1 MNPRPDGDRHA
12 EIHRRLAEALAE
24 LVPDDPGIPPHPYLR
39 RHLAQH
45 AAQGRVLDDAHVPPS
60 LLPWETSSG
69 LGRLLAGG
77 TNPSDR
83 QQWLQAWAKLE
94 PFSRG
99 LTPLSRLTS
108 LHLAHHAA
116 TARHQPLPPSPPADP
131 VLAGSPVT
139 PLWSDCA
146 SPDNVWAV
154 TEAAVTS
161 LTTVNAGRRARVQ
174 PLLVTGDD
182 HGVIRILRH
191 DGSAAAP
198 PIAVHDGAIEHLVT
212 LHEGLLATGA
222 TDGTVSVLDAL
233 RGRTIVPVLKRPG
246 TWVSSLTLHH
256 PQGRAPVLLAA
267 WSDGHAAAF
276 NTAAFQPIDLPLPR
290 IEKAAAILRGTT
302 LRDGSGLLL
311 YAQHDTVSSFDG
323 RTAVMRSRHPAAVR
337 ALLALPTYG
346 HYAVGDADGTLSVH
360 DATSHGQ
367 PCVARTDAASEGAV
381 TALALVEFDGR
392 QALASAGADGTVRLW
407 RPDTLEA
414 LGQSIQAHS
423 APVTA
428 LSSFTERPGA
438 RLITAGADR
447 TVRNWPL
454 AGATFEHGR
463 AAWTPVTASALSP
476 GPSHRLAVTEGSGT
490 LAWNIDT
497 GVKHPVID
505 DEPVTALAWVRLRD
519 RVLLAAARSD
529 NSIAVFDACAPRGS
543 APVATLRGHYSP
555 ALALVAIEGPGASS
569 RLASASAD
577 GSVRLWNLDTEE
589 ALAIRKDHK
598 FSVRCLAS
606 KRAEGGVL
614 LASGG
619 SDGNLRIWE
628 AADLAQHG
636 RTIRCGQHIVNDVAF
651 APGRGPAGPQLVTAG
666 QSGTLRFWEPDTGP
680 EAVYEFDPGDGELN
694 AVTAFPVHGHRVA
707 FAAAGSTSIHV
718 WDPVADRHL
727 LQIVTGYRVNALRT
741 APQRPGES
749 STVLLATGEA
759 GTMIFRIH
767 HDRL

>member
-1 MNPRPDGDRHA
+1 MTPRPGGDRHA

-24 LVPDDPGIPPHPYLR
+24 LVPDDPGVPPHPYLR

-60 LLPWETSSG
+60 LLPWESSSG

-77 TNPSDR
+77 NNPSDR

-116 TARHQPLPPSPPADP
+116 TARHQPRPPSPPEDA

-161 LTTVNAGRRARVQ
+161 LTTVNAGRRARAQ

-233 RGRTIVPVLKRPG
+233 RGRTIVPVLRRPG
-246 TWVSSLTLHH
+246 TWVSSLTLYR
-256 PQGRAPVLLAA
+256 PRDRAQVLLAA
-267 WSDGHAAAF
+267 WSDGHIAAF
-276 NTAAFQPIDLPLPR
+276 NTAAFQPIDIPLPR
-290 IEKAAAILRGTT
+290 LERAAAILRGTT
-302 LRDGSGLLL
+302 RPDGSGLLL

-337 ALLALPTYG
+337 ALVALPVAG
-346 HYAVGDADGTLSVH
+346 HYAVGDGDGTLSVH
-360 DATSHGQ
+360 DVTAHGRA
-367 PCVARTDAASEGAV
+367 CGAGTDATSEGAV
-381 TALALVEFDGR
+381 TALALVEVEDR
-392 QALASAGADGTVRLW
+392 QALACAGADGTVSLW
-407 RPDTLEA
+407 RTDSLEP

-454 AGATFEHGR
+454 SGATFRHGR

-476 GPSHRLAVTEGSGT
+476 GPPHRLAVTEGSST
-490 LAWNIDT
+490 LAWDIET
-497 GVKHPVID
+497 GMKQPVID
-505 DEPVTALAWVRLRD
+505 DEPVTALAWVRLRNS
-519 RVLLAAARSD
+519 VLLAAARSD
-529 NSIAVFDACAPRGS
+529 NSIALFDASAPRDS

-555 ALALVAIEGPGASS
+555 ALALVAFEGPGTSA

-577 GSVRLWNLDTEE
+577 GSVRLWDLDTEQ
-589 ALAIRKDHK
+589 AVSIRKDHK

-606 KRAEGGVL
+606 KSAEGGVL

-628 AADLAQHG
+628 AADLTQYG
-636 RTIRCGQHIVNDVAF
+636 RTIRCGQNIVNDVAF
-651 APGRGPAGPQLVTAG
+651 APGRGAAGPQLVTAG
-666 QSGTLRFWEPDTGP
+666 QNGTLKFWEPDTAA
-680 EAVYEFDPGDGELN
+680 EALHEFDPGDGELN
-694 AVTAFPVHGHRVA
+694 AVTAFPVQGQRVA
-707 FAAAGSTSIHV
+707 FAAAGSTSIHL
-718 WDPVADRHL
+718 WDPAADRHL

-741 APQRPGES
+741 APQQPGEP